1 MDQAVIEL
9 AMEEHLAREHG
20 IYVQYSTECLNLQV
34 EETIGEHSI
43 VDLPITLKI
52 ARTREGLGENA
63 VPAST
68 MTMFKAKYLVGAD
81 GSRSWT
87 RSQVGINML
96 GAQTSKYP
104 PQQSKNETNLTI
116 LSAAQS
122 WGVADIVPMSD
133 FRKNSPSA
141 LLTLF

>member
-1 MDQAVIEL
+1 MDQVVIEL

-34 EETIGEHSI
+34 EETIEEQNI

-52 ARTREGLGENA
+52 ARTQEGLGENA
-63 VPAST
+63 IPAST
-68 MTMFKAKYLVGAD
+68 TTMFKAKYLVGAD

-96 GAQTSKYP
+96 GPQTSRYF
-104 PQQSKNETNLTI
+104 PQ
-116 LSAAQS
+116 
-122 WGVADIVPMSD
+122 
-133 FRKNSPSA
+133 
-141 LLTLF
+141 